1 MKGKVV
7 NFLSRKGFGFILGE
21 DGEQVF
27 VHFSDIKGSG
37 YKSLV
42 EGEEV
47 EYSVENSPKGK
58 KAIDVVR
65 LNPPQPET
73 GDDDQMNEKTW

>member
-1 MKGKVV
+1 MRGKVV

-27 VHFSDIKGSG
+27 VHFSDISGSG

-47 EYSVENSPKGK
+47 EYSVEISPKGK
-58 KAIDVVR
+58 KAVDVVR
-65 LNPPQPET
+65 LNPPEPEEDVS
-73 GDDDQMNEKTW
+73 DDMGAKTW

>member
-1 MKGKVV
+1 MRGKVV

-27 VHFSDIKGSG
+27 VHFSDISGSG

-65 LNPPQPET
+65 LNPPEPEPDV
-73 GDDDQMNEKTW
+73 DDDMGAKTW

>member
-7 NFLSRKGFGFILGE
+7 NFLSRKGFGFILGD

-27 VHFSDIKGSG
+27 VHFSNITGSG

-47 EYSVENSPKGK
+47 EFSVENSPKGK

-65 LNPPQPET
+65 LNPPQQESD
-73 GDDDQMNEKTW
+73 DDDQMAEKTW

>member
-58 KAIDVVR
+58 KAVDVIR
-65 LNPPQPET
+65 LNPPQPERD
-73 GDDDQMNEKTW
+73 DDDQLTEKTW